1 MSKSLLFGVY
11 DKVAQKYIGL
21 EVSDSEALCKRS
33 FYNRVRM
40 APQSPLAT
48 YPNDFSLMLLGELDD
63 STGRVDSY
71 EIPVTVCA
79 SAIPPEVFSAA
90 AEAVAEDARN
100 RSN

>member
-40 APQSPLAT
+40 SPQSPLA
-48 YPNDFSLMLLGELDD
+48 PIV
-63 STGRVDSY
+63 TGKRPGIS
-71 EIPVTVCA
+71 
-79 SAIPPEVFSAA
+79 
-90 AEAVAEDARN
+90 
-100 RSN
+100 

>member
-40 APQSPLAT
+40 APQSLWLPILMIFHLCFLESLTIPL
-48 YPNDFSLMLLGELDD
+48 
-63 STGRVDSY
+63 V
-71 EIPVTVCA
+71 V
-79 SAIPPEVFSAA
+79 
-90 AEAVAEDARN
+90 
-100 RSN
+100 